1 MSGSKIKR
9 LQWDE
14 TLLVVVD
21 MQEKLVAA
29 MDKPGMLVQQVEK
42 LVKGFATLEL
52 PILFTQ
58 QYTKGL
64 GETVDAIKAATADE
78 NGNEWLGYTE
88 KLSYSVMGEPV
99 FADKLRASGR
109 KQIVICGIEAHVCVL
124 QSALDFLAEGYEVF
138 LVANAVA
145 SRSRVDSGMAF
156 RRAEEAGA
164 VVTTIEAVLFELIG
178 TAAHPKFKS
187 ISALVK

>member
-1 MSGSKIKR
+1 MSGTTKR

-14 TLLVVVD
+14 ALLVVVD

-29 MDKPGMLVQQVEK
+29 MDKPGMLVEHAEK
-42 LVKGFATLEL
+42 LVKGFAALEL
-52 PILFTQ
+52 PMLFTQ

-64 GETVDAIKAATADE
+64 GETVAPVKAATADE
-78 NGNEWLGYTE
+78 NGSEWFSYIE
-88 KLSYSVMGEPV
+88 KLSYSVMGEPAFV
-99 FADKLRASGR
+99 EKLRASGR

-124 QSALDFLAEGYEVF
+124 QSALDFLDEGYDVF

-156 RRAEEAGA
+156 RRVEEAGA
-164 VVTTIEAVLFELIG
+164 VVTTIEAVLFELLG